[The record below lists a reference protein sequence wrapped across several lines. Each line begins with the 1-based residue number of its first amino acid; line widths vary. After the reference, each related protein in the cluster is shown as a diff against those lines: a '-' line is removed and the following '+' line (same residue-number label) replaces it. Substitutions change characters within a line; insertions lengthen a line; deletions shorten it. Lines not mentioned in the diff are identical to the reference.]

1 MLERDFNTIVSR
13 SLNNLGGYGFKI
25 SDSGQYF
32 NGKVGHSKNP
42 FDGFGRFN
50 NHFVC
55 WESKYLNSPSSFN
68 FNNLQDHQ
76 IENLIGFYEGIPE
89 ACYSLFL
96 IGVNF
101 GRNDIRAFYWINE
114 DLYNI
119 KKRKENKDNIFKK
132 EFLSL
137 NNFIKIKK
145 GMINLDEILV

>member
-32 NGKVGHSKNP
+32 NGKVSRSKNP

-76 IENLIGFYEGIPE
+76 MENLIGFYEGIPE

-101 GRNDIRAFYWINE
+101 GRNDIRVFYWISICE
-114 DLYNI
+114 LI
-119 KKRKENKDNIFKK
+119 
-132 EFLSL
+132 S
-137 NNFIKIKK
+137 
-145 GMINLDEILV
+145 